1 MIDERIY
8 GGRSLLVVGA
18 HAFDAEVIA
27 GPLAATAAKR
37 GLDVTF
43 LHLTMGEQG
52 HTSLSPAAYADQKRA
67 EAGRFCAKLGISWR
81 ELGYPDA
88 FLPDND
94 EVALKIADVIRELRP
109 DTIVTHWQGS
119 WHKDHRAAASATKTA
134 VLYAALPTLERA
146 HPAFSPSLLLFGENW
161 EDDEGFAPSELVD
174 VSEGFEIWRDAITE
188 YELARGLSSFPYVDY
203 YSALYR
209 MRGCLNGSMYAQA
222 FSTTSHSFNAGGG
235 MFNAKSSGKPRRSG
249 CGCGAHSE

>member
-1 MIDERIY
+1 MIDDRIY
-8 GGRSLLVVGA
+8 GGNNLLVVGA

-27 GPLAATAAKR
+27 GPLAAAAAKR
-37 GLDVTF
+37 GLAVTL

-52 HTSLSPAAYADQKRA
+52 HTSLSPAAYAEQKRA
-67 EAGRFCAKLGISWR
+67 EADRFCERLGISWR

-94 EVALKIADVIRELRP
+94 AVALEIADVIRELRP

-119 WHKDHRAAASATKTA
+119 WHKDHRAAANATKTA

-146 HPAFSPSLLLFGENW
+146 HPAFSPGLLLFGENW
-161 EDDEGFAPSELVD
+161 EDDEGFVASELVD
-174 VSEGFEIWRDAITE
+174 VSEGFDVWREAITE

-209 MRGCLNGSMYAQA
+209 MRGCLNGTQYAQA
-222 FSTTSHSFNAGGG
+222 FATTSHSFNAGGG
-235 MFNAKSSGKPRRSG
+235 MFNGRRRPSG
-249 CGCGAHSE
+249 CGCGARE

>member
-1 MIDERIY
+1 VIEQQIY
-8 GGRSLLVVGA
+8 GARSILVVGA

-52 HTSLSPAAYADQKRA
+52 HTSLSTAAYAAQKRD
-67 EAGRFCAKLGISWR
+67 EASRFCAKLGISWR

-119 WHKDHRAAASATKTA
+119 WHKDHRAAANATKTA

-146 HPAFSPSLLLFGENW
+146 HPAFSPGLLLFGENW
-161 EDDEGFAPSELVD
+161 EDDEGFVAAELVD
-174 VSEGFEIWRDAITE
+174 VSEGFDTWRGAITE

-209 MRGCLNGSMYAQA
+209 MRGCLNGTQYAQA
-222 FSTTSHSFNAGGG
+222 FATTSHSFNAGGG
-235 MFNAKSSGKPRRSG
+235 MFNGRKRPAG
-249 CGCGAHSE
+249 CGCGGHE